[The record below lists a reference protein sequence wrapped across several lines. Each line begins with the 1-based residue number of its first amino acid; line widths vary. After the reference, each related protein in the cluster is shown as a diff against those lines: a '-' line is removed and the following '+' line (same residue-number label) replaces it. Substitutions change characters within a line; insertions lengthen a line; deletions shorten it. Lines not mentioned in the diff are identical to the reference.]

1 MDLDE
6 AVTQLYGLAPEAF
19 LDARRE
25 LAAQAKA
32 DKDTGLAKAVAS
44 VRKPT
49 AAAWAVNQLVRQRPE
64 EVERLL
70 ELAGA
75 LHQAQDAMD
84 GPTLKT
90 LGRQRTT
97 LVDELVRATAEVI
110 DGSGGALSA
119 PVANQVRE
127 TFVAA
132 LASTNAAEAVGSGQ
146 LTRALSY
153 AGFGDVD
160 LSEATAAPSP
170 ARRPALR
177 VITGE
182 GGGTGRGTTRAA
194 RRATGGSDDADDTG
208 KTKGGKGATAAN
220 GGREQEHD
228 VEAEVDAEDL
238 EDLEEVEEEGGEEF
252 EEPDPA
258 LLERLRVAEKRSRE
272 TLSAAA
278 RAGDA
283 LGAATEALD
292 DLDARIAE
300 LDASLKAARAQ
311 RPDLAHAKSEA
322 VAASRSAERTL
333 RAALAEVDQIRAL
346 LPDDED

>member
-1 MDLDE
+1 MDLEE

-25 LAAQAKA
+25 LAARAKA
-32 DKDTGLAKAVAS
+32 EKDTGLAKAVAS

-49 AAAWAVNQLVRQRPE
+49 AAAWAVNQLVRHRPA

-70 ELAGA
+70 ELADA
-75 LHQAQDAMD
+75 LHRAQDAMD
-84 GPTLKT
+84 GTALKT
-90 LGRQRTT
+90 LGRQRTS
-97 LVDELVRATAEVI
+97 LVDELVRATAEVALEA
-110 DGSGGALSA
+110 GSALSP

-132 LASTNAAEAVGSGQ
+132 LASTSAAAAVGSGH

-182 GGGTGRGTTRAA
+182 GGAKRPGKKAPVEQDEASDARSDARSDAA
-194 RRATGGSDDADDTG
+194 DGDIEDNEENEDVQG
-208 KTKGGKGATAAN
+208 
-220 GGREQEHD
+220 
-228 VEAEVDAEDL
+228 VEAV
-238 EDLEEVEEEGGEEF
+238 
-252 EEPDPA
+252 EEPDLA
-258 LLERLRVAEKRSRE
+258 LLDRLRVAEKRSRE
-272 TLSAAA
+272 TMAEAA
-278 RAGDA
+278 RTGDA
-283 LGAATEALD
+283 LGTATEALEE
-292 DLDARIAE
+292 LDARIAE
-300 LDASLKAARAQ
+300 LDSALKTARAQ
-311 RPDLAHAKSEA
+311 RADLVQARSD
-322 VAASRSAERTL
+322 AAAANKVAERTL
-333 RAALAEVDQIRAL
+333 RAALAEVDQIRAQ